1 MTLEEKAGK
10 VGKDCFAIGVVV
22 AEYGDI
28 MKRRVAL
35 LRIVNVAVSMA
46 LFITLIPTFS
56 TTIGTVGT
64 NAIAVIA
71 GIVLLLDTVLPL
83 FIGKDSPERYEDYAK
98 YIMGYKDFLDETL
111 VDTTLSPEVKQARL
125 TEIIRLAQVNVRDVH
140 SKWPALIKK
149 AIPSNA

>member
-1 MTLEEKAGK
+1 MTLEEKAEK
-10 VGKDCFAIGVVV
+10 VGKDSFAIGVVV
-22 AEYGDI
+22 AEHGDA

-35 LRIVNVAVSMA
+35 LRIVNVVVSMA

-56 TTIGTVGT
+56 ATIGTWGT
-64 NAIAVIA
+64 NAVAVIA

-83 FIGKDSPERYEDYAK
+83 FVGKDSPERYEDYAK

-125 TEIIRLAQVNVRDVH
+125 TEIIRLAELNVRDVR
-140 SKWPALIKK
+140 SKWPVLVRK
-149 AIPSNA
+149 AIPADA